1 MSSRKRCG
9 RPKPDGQPC
18 GWVLNGRE
26 CPYHGDHATPEIR
39 RLLTSKGGFLSRM
52 KRALPTTTP
61 EPPFD
66 TVENVIAWSQ
76 RMARTALV
84 EDVDPRRLA
93 EARGFAQLALSA
105 LSAQTQAKL
114 VDALLR
120 LEHGG
125 GAVALLAQFTD
136 NDPSKRRP
144 LPGRVLAMPPKGD
157 DP

>member
-1 MSSRKRCG
+1 MKCG
-9 RPKPDGQPC
+9 DRGHVTTAGTPC
-18 GWVLNGRE
+18 QQTIATTAAGCVWHTRSAEGRRIL
-26 CPYHGDHATPEIR
+26 A
-39 RLLTSKGGFLSRM
+39 LKGGIASRM
-52 KRALPTTTP
+52 RTALPATTP

-105 LSAQTQAKL
+105 LSAQTQARL

-125 GAVALLAQFTD
+125 GAVALLAQFT
-136 NDPSKRRP
+136 NGDPSKRKP

-157 DP
+157 GA